1 MRKGSRRRC
10 LRGWGER
17 NVLRLSLRDV
27 ALESVGC
34 PMSDLPSEAMRFQA
48 KPVRRAKALR
58 GARQIFAGCLMG
70 VRRGHLQ
77 TITRANRIP
86 SEGRGGCFNGPDAG
100 SNGRYCTRRIE
111 DLRFGL
117 VSRLTE
123 TRKRLGCRGYQSI
136 WLA

>member
-48 KPVRRAKALR
+48 KPARRAKALR
-58 GARQIFAGCLMG
+58 GAR
-70 VRRGHLQ
+70 
-77 TITRANRIP
+77 
-86 SEGRGGCFNGPDAG
+86 
-100 SNGRYCTRRIE
+100 
-111 DLRFGL
+111 
-117 VSRLTE
+117 
-123 TRKRLGCRGYQSI
+123 
-136 WLA
+136 